1 MRKLKPIRGPEDQ
14 PRFYSVAE
22 TARIFGVSE
31 MTVYRAIRD
40 GQFPAVRIMG
50 RLIVP
55 AKAIEAMAD
64 AALLGSALVDAAD
77 WVGSDSSPEQGA
89 PFHVSGGGR

>member
-1 MRKLKPIRGPEDQ
+1 MSKLIGIRGSEDQ
-14 PRFYSVAE
+14 PRFYSVAD

-55 AKAIEAMAD
+55 AKAIDAMAD
-64 AALLGSALVDAAD
+64 AAVVGGALVDAAD
-77 WVGSDSSPEQGA
+77 WVSSNSSSEHGTR
-89 PFHVSGGGR
+89 FHSSGGVR

>member
-1 MRKLKPIRGPEDQ
+1 MRKLMGTRGPEDQ
-14 PRFYSVAE
+14 PRFYSVAD

-40 GQFPAVRIMG
+40 AQFPAVRIMG

-55 AKAIEAMAD
+55 AKAIESMAD
-64 AALLGSALVDAAD
+64 AAVVSGALVDAAD
-77 WVGSDSSPEQGA
+77 WVVSNSSPEQGT
-89 PFHVSGGGR
+89 PVHSSGGVR